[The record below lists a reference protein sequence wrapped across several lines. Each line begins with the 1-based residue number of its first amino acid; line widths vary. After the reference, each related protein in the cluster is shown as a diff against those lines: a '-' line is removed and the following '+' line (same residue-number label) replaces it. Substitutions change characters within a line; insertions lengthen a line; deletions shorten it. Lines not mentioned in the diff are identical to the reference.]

1 VIRRNVSSIRSGT
14 KLGHYEVVAPLGS
27 GGMGE
32 VYRARDSRLGREVAI
47 KVLPKHLQQDEDARA
62 RFEREAKVISGLNHP
77 HILTIHEVGKARV
90 PGTWRSTHYMVTE
103 LIDGMTLRDLMSG
116 ESDGRKLIE
125 YLAQVADALQ
135 KAHNAGIVHRDLKP
149 ENIMVS
155 SDGYAKVLDFG
166 LAKFVGSWV
175 GGDRDEDRSATERFQ
190 TQQGVVI
197 GTLGYMSPEQVQGK
211 PLDNRSD
218 VFSFGCILYE
228 VLAGR
233 RAFEA
238 DGVVDTLHHI
248 LHAPPAALP
257 PHVTVELRRVVEK
270 CLSKDAPSRFES
282 MRAVAMA
289 LREALRGYDGTKIE
303 PQKKTRVVSA
313 RMSSRIKSLAI
324 MPFANTSD
332 DPEMEYLSDGI
343 TESIIHSLSKLG
355 KRLRI
360 MARSTVFAYKGKDWT
375 AQQLASELGVTA
387 IVTGRVQRVA
397 TNLIISIELVS
408 TRDGSQM
415 WGERFR
421 KPFSDIFDV
430 QDEIATQISDQ
441 LRLQLTTS
449 ERKRIAQ
456 RPTRKSEAY
465 ELYLKGRF
473 HANKRTTGGIER
485 AIQEFE
491 KAIAVDPS
499 YALARSGLADC
510 YAILG
515 SRYLAPPAEAYT
527 RAEAEAR
534 RAAELDP
541 QLAEPHAT
549 IGIIS
554 FLYKWDWLE
563 ADRELRRAITLD
575 STYATAH
582 HWSSAFFNCM
592 DRREDALREGRIAVE
607 LEPLSLLINCN
618 YADLLYFAERY
629 DEALAHVRRTLEL
642 ENFFL
647 AHLLIGRIY
656 AAQRMYAEAIAEV
669 ETAIAM
675 EGRYPELVA
684 ELGYIYG
691 VMGDTARARAILA
704 ELRAMS
710 MKTFVAPTFLAQVLL
725 AIGDYDAALE
735 QAESFFRLR
744 GDLAELLVGHRFAP
758 MRRDDRFAQM
768 LQRVGFP
775 DRAVLHSPAFAPTAT
790 L

>member
-1 VIRRNVSSIRSGT
+1 VSSIRSGT
-14 KLGHYEVVAPLGS
+14 RLGHYEVVAPLGS

-77 HILTIHEVGKARV
+77 HILTIHEVGKARIR
-90 PGTWRSTHYMVTE
+90 GEWRATHYMVTE
-103 LIDGMTLRDLMSG
+103 LIDGVTLRELMG
-116 ESDGRKLIE
+116 RETDGRKLIE

-135 KAHNAGIVHRDLKP
+135 KAHNAGVVHRDLKP

-166 LAKFVGSWV
+166 LAKFVGAFMS
-175 GGDRDEDRSATERFQ
+175 GTAREDEESLTERFQ

-228 VLAGR
+228 VLSGR

-248 LHAPPAALP
+248 LHAPPSALP
-257 PHVTVELRRVVEK
+257 PHVTQALRRAVDR
-270 CLSKDAPSRFES
+270 CLAKLPSARFES
-282 MRAVAMA
+282 MRAVAAA
-289 LREALRGYDGTKIE
+289 LRDALQDYDGTMRPASKS
-303 PQKKTRVVSA
+303 KTRAVSS
-313 RMSSRIKSLAI
+313 RGSTRIKSLAV

-343 TESIIHSLSKLG
+343 TESIIHLLTRVG
-355 KRLRI
+355 TKRLRI
-360 MARSTVFAYKGKDWT
+360 MARSTVFAYKGKEIT
-375 AQQLASELGVTA
+375 PQQLAAELGVTA
-387 IVTGRVQRVA
+387 IVTGRVQRIGA
-397 TNLIISIELVS
+397 NILISIELVS

-430 QDEIATQISDQ
+430 QDEIATQIADQ
-441 LRLQLTTS
+441 LRLQLTPS
-449 ERKRIAQ
+449 EKQRIAQ
-456 RPTRKSEAY
+456 RPTRTSEAY

-473 HANKRTTGGIER
+473 HANKRTIDGIER
-485 AIQEFE
+485 AVQHFE
-491 KAIAVDPS
+491 KAIELDPS
-499 YALARSGLADC
+499 YALARAGLADC

-515 SRYLAPPAEAYT
+515 SRYLAPPAEVYA
-527 RAEAEAR
+527 RAEREAR

-541 QLAEPHAT
+541 QLAQPHAT
-549 IGIIS
+549 IGLIS
-554 FLYKWDWLE
+554 FLFKWDWPE
-563 ADRELRRAITLD
+563 ADRQLRRALLLD
-575 STYATAH
+575 NTNATAH
-582 HWSSAFFNCM
+582 HWYSIFLNSM
-592 DRREDALREGRIAVE
+592 ERGEDALREGHIAVE
-607 LEPLSLLINCN
+607 LEPLNLLINCN
-618 YADLLYFAERY
+618 YADLLYFAGRY
-629 DEALAHVRRTLEL
+629 DDALVHVRRTLEL

-647 AHLLIGRIY
+647 AHLLIARIY
-656 AAQRMYAEAIAEV
+656 AAQGLHAEALAEV
-669 ETAIAM
+669 ETAIRM

-684 ELGYIYG
+684 ELGYIRG
-691 VMGDTARARAILA
+691 IMGDRAGARAIHD
-704 ELRAMS
+704 ELRAIAAER
-710 MKTFVAPTFLAQVLL
+710 FVAPAFLAQVSL

-735 QAESFFRLR
+735 EAEAFFRMR
-744 GDLAELLVGHRFAP
+744 GDLAELLAGVRFAP
-758 MRRDDRFAQM
+758 LRQDPRWTEM
-768 LQRVGFP
+768 LERVGFP
-775 DRAVLHSPAFAPTAT
+775 DRSVLNSPAFAPTAT